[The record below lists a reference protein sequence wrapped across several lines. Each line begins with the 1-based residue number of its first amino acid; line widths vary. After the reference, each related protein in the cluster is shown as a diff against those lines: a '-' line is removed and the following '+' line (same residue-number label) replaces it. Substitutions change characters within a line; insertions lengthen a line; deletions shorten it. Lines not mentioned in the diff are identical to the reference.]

1 MPDLGEKYQN
11 IITDIKNTIKN
22 PEEAKFIEEKMAE
35 LSMMYINM
43 IDKIV
48 TSSDDRINELED
60 RLEQMEV
67 KMEKLNDNIHEI
79 TSDIYEEDEFDFEI
93 VCPYCNHQFVVDI
106 NDENNLKEVKC
117 PECKNLIELD
127 WNEEEHCSG
136 HCESCSG
143 CSEEELEDFDEEQD
157 ENEDM

>member
-1 MPDLGEKYQN
+1 
-11 IITDIKNTIKN
+11 
-22 PEEAKFIEEKMAE
+22 
-35 LSMMYINM
+35 
-43 IDKIV
+43 
-48 TSSDDRINELED
+48 
-60 RLEQMEV
+60 
-67 KMEKLNDNIHEI
+67 MEKLNDNIHEI

-136 HCESCSG
+136 HCESCSA
-143 CSEEELEDFDEEQD
+143 CSEELEDFDDEQD

>member
-11 IITDIKNTIKN
+11 IMTDIKNTIKN

-48 TSSDDRINELED
+48 TSSDDKINELED

-136 HCESCSG
+136 HCESCSA
-143 CSEEELEDFDEEQD
+143 CSEELEDFEDEQD